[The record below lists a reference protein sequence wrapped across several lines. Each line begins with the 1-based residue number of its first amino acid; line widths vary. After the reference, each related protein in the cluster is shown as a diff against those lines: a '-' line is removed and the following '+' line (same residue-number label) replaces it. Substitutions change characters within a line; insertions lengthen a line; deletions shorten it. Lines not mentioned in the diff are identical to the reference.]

1 LHLNFENPLA
11 FIIFSILDMPGI
23 PPNGRILSVLLEMEE
38 EAAAEVPLVPLLL
51 LPLPAA
57 LAFN

>member
-1 LHLNFENPLA
+1 VHLNLNLLA

-38 EAAAEVPLVPLLL
+38 EAAAEVP
-51 LPLPAA
+51 
-57 LAFN
+57 